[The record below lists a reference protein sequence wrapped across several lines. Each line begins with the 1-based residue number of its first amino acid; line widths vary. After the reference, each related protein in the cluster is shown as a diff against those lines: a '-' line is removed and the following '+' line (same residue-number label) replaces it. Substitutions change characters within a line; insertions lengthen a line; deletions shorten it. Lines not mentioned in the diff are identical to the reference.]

1 MLRFPRRSGMLDSEV
16 VVLIGFM
23 GAGKTTVGRELARM
37 LNRSFYDLDPLI
49 EGRAGKSI
57 ASLFA
62 EQGEA
67 AFRKMESQALRELL
81 ESLEDEPA
89 VIALGGGAFAQETN
103 RQLIRDYSLTVVF
116 LDVALDEALRRC
128 ASAPGTRP
136 LMSALG
142 QATLLYEERL
152 PFYRTSQYTVQT
164 GGKTIPGIAHE
175 IVSLLQLTPSD
186 QEVE

>member
-1 MLRFPRRSGMLDSEV
+1 MLDSEV

-49 EGRAGKSI
+49 EARAGKSI
-57 ASLFA
+57 ASVFA

-67 AFRKMESQALRELL
+67 AFRKLESQSLRELL
-81 ESLEDEPA
+81 ESFEDELA

-103 RQLIRDYSLTVVF
+103 RQLIRDHSLTVVF

-128 ASAPGTRP
+128 ASAPGARP
-136 LMSALG
+136 LMSAPE

-152 PFYRTSQYTVQT
+152 PFYRTAQCTVQT
-164 GGKTIPGIAHE
+164 GGKTVPGIAQE

>member
-1 MLRFPRRSGMLDSEV
+1 MLDSDV

-49 EGRAGKSI
+49 EGRAGKPI
-57 ASLFA
+57 ATLFA

-67 AFRKMESQALRELL
+67 AFRKLESTALRELL
-81 ESLEDEPA
+81 ETLEDELA

-103 RQLIRDYSLTVVF
+103 RQLIRDRSLTVVF

-128 ASAPGTRP
+128 ASAPGSRP
-136 LMSALG
+136 LMNASE

-152 PFYRTSQYTVQT
+152 PFYRTAQSTVQT
-164 GGKTIPGIAHE
+164 DGKTVAGVAQE
-175 IVSLLQLTPSD
+175 IVSMLQLTPSD
-186 QEVE
+186 QEIE

>member
-1 MLRFPRRSGMLDSEV
+1 MLDSDV

-23 GAGKTTVGRELARM
+23 GAGKTAVGRELARL

-67 AFRKMESQALRELL
+67 AFRKLETQALRELL
-81 ESLEDEPA
+81 ESLEEELT
-89 VIALGGGAFAQETN
+89 VIALGGGAFAQEIN
-103 RQLIRDYSLTVVF
+103 RQLIRDYSLPVVF
-116 LDVALDEALRRC
+116 LDVSLEEALRRC

-136 LMSALG
+136 LMSAPE
-142 QATLLYEERL
+142 QAKLLYEERL
-152 PFYRTSQYTVQT
+152 PFYRTAQFTVQT
-164 GGKTIPGIAHE
+164 EGKNVPAVAQE

-186 QEVE
+186 QEIE